1 MRVLWFML
9 ALLLITQGVTGGGFP
24 TGPGGNVCMMT
35 MHGIVCP
42 PGTTIAEAK
51 TVEGGNTINE
61 AAGKP
66 VNRLHRR

>member
-1 MRVLWFML
+1 MRVLWFVL
-9 ALLLITQGVTGGGFP
+9 VFLLVAQGVTGGGFP

-42 PGTTIAEAK
+42 SGTTTEEA
-51 TVEGGNTINE
+51 TTEGGNTIKE
-61 AAGKP
+61 ATGRP